1 MEYDGIYRRILVCY
15 NFLRKTKSVKEGA
28 ETIMKKKNAVS
39 AVLAVAL
46 AAAAILPG
54 CGSGD
59 NGGVTEIEILQY
71 KPEAAT
77 YFDQVEDQFNATH
90 DNIHLTISSPND
102 ASTIMRTR
110 FIREDYPDI
119 IGIGGD
125 INYSYYVDAGIL
137 ADVSQ
142 YEGLSDINPSYID
155 ILENLE
161 IVPTEGTYGIPY
173 VANAAGILYNRDMFE
188 EHGWTIPET
197 WDELIALCE
206 DIQAEGIL
214 PFYLGFRDTWTC
226 LAPWNAL
233 AVGLSPSDTCQRVNA
248 GETTFQD
255 EYREIAEKCLE
266 LVEYGPEDPFAYG
279 YNDACTAFANGE
291 SAMYP
296 IGSYAVP
303 QILSVNPDMN
313 IDSFVMPANDN
324 ADENTLNSGVDLMF
338 AVTEACENKDAAYE
352 VIDFLLADENIQ
364 AYIDDQNAIPC
375 KTGDFKLASQLDG
388 MTSFI
393 ESGNMTDYQD
403 HYYPS
408 EMAADALIQT
418 FLINKD
424 VDAFLSDF
432 DTRWQRYNRDIIR
445 EVQEYNEEN
454 GTAE

>member
-1 MEYDGIYRRILVCY
+1 
-15 NFLRKTKSVKEGA
+15 
-28 ETIMKKKNAVS
+28 MKKKKAVS
-39 AVLAVAL
+39 AAL
-46 AAAAILPG
+46 AAAMLTAAILPG
-54 CGSGD
+54 CGSGQD
-59 NGGVTEIEILQY
+59 SGVTEIEILQY

-77 YFDQVEDQFNATH
+77 YFDQVEDAFNASH
-90 DNIHLTISSPND
+90 DDIHLTISSPND

-137 ADVSQ
+137 ADVSD
-142 YEGLSDINPSYID
+142 YEGLSGINQSYID

-161 IVPTEGTYGIPY
+161 IVPTEGTYGVPY

-188 EHGWTIPET
+188 EHGWKIPET
-197 WDELIALCE
+197 WTELTALCQ

-214 PFYLGFRDTWTC
+214 PFYFGFRDTWTC

-233 AVGLSPSDTCQRVNA
+233 AVGLAPADTCRNVNA
-248 GETTFQD
+248 GETTFTE
-255 EYREIAEKCLE
+255 EYRETAEKCLE
-266 LVEYGPEDPFAYG
+266 LVSYGPDDPFAYG

-313 IDSFVMPANDN
+313 IDSFVMPGNDN
-324 ADENTLNSGVDLMF
+324 AEDNTLNSGVDLMF
-338 AVTEACENKDAAYE
+338 AVTEACENKEEALE
-352 VIDFLLADENIQ
+352 VIDFLLEDENIQ

-375 KTGDFKLASQLDG
+375 KTGDFQLASQLDG
-388 MTSFI
+388 MASFI
-393 ESGNMTDYQD
+393 EAGDMTDYQD

-418 FLINKD
+418 FLIDED
-424 VDAFLSDF
+424 VDAFLDDF